1 MKGNRLLRAWL
12 LAAACAVV
20 LTGSKDDESDGAPSV
35 PEIRF
40 EVSGVDVGAEG
51 GVQTLA
57 YEIAGDKEPGTLEA
71 RVDETVGW
79 VHSFDTSEA
88 GVLRFEVDAND
99 TKAERT
105 AVVYVTWPGAEQ
117 VQLAVR

>member
-1 MKGNRLLRAWL
+1 M
-12 LAAACAVV
+12 V
-20 LTGSKDDESDGAPSV
+20 LTGCKDDESDEAPSV

-88 GVLRFEVDAND
+88 GCCVSRWMPTIRRPSA
-99 TKAERT
+99 RP
-105 AVVYVTWPGAEQ
+105 WSM
-117 VQLAVR
+117 

>member
-1 MKGNRLLRAWL
+1 M
-12 LAAACAVV
+12 V
-20 LTGSKDDESDGAPSV
+20 LTGCKDDESDGAPSV

-57 YEIAGDKEPGTLEA
+57 YEIAGDEEPGTLEA

-99 TKAERT
+99 TEAERT

>member
-20 LTGSKDDESDGAPSV
+20 LTGCKDDESDGTPSV

-40 EVSGVDVGAEG
+40 EVSGVDAGAEG

-57 YEIAGDKEPGTLEA
+57 YEIAGDKERGQRGAPGDA
-71 RVDETVGW
+71 RGGVVA
-79 VHSFDTSEA
+79 SFAAA
-88 GVLRFEVDAND
+88 GPV
-99 TKAERT
+99 
-105 AVVYVTWPGAEQ
+105 
-117 VQLAVR
+117 

>member
-20 LTGSKDDESDGAPSV
+20 LTGCKDDESDGAPSG

-88 GVLRFEVDAND
+88 GAND
-99 TKAERT
+99 TEAERT

-117 VQLAVR
+117 VQLAV

>member
-1 MKGNRLLRAWL
+1 MKGNRLSRAWL

-20 LTGSKDDESDGAPSV
+20 LTGCKDDESDGAPSG

-99 TKAERT
+99 TEAERT